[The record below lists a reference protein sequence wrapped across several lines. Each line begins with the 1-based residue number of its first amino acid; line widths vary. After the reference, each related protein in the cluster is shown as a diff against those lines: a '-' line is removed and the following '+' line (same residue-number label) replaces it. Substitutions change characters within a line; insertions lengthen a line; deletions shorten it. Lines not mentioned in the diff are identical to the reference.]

1 MEIKKVVV
9 IGSGTMGSGIA
20 AHLCNANIPVT
31 LLDLK
36 TDISEKARDNI
47 QRSKPPLLLDKSK
60 INNIKVGNIFE
71 NFSEVKEADWVV
83 EAVVERIDVK
93 HDIYEKIFKERKK
106 GAIVSSNTSS
116 IPIKVLSQ
124 NLTEGEKKDF
134 CITHFF
140 NPVRYMALLEI
151 VKNENNDLE
160 KINALKKFCEIELGK
175 GAIVC
180 NDTPGFLG
188 NRVGV
193 YAMQI
198 AMTEAFKMKLSIEE
212 ADAIFGRPMGIPKT
226 GIFGLYDLIGID
238 LMADVLKSFIK
249 ELPKTDNFH
258 EVAKEIPLVKK
269 LIETGYTGRKGKGGF
284 YRINKTD
291 GKKVMEALNLET
303 GEYHASKKINIKSGK
318 VDLVALINRDDKYG
332 KYAWSV
338 ISKIIKY
345 ASSLIPGITKEFND
359 IDEAMRL
366 GFNWSKGPF
375 EMLEEI
381 GVDNFFNKVDEYGN
395 IDFLENLAKSKNEKF
410 YGERQKYTDIETLG
424 KVKKKATSIDGNDSA
439 KIYRFKDYNIVEFT
453 TKANALDYDSMDAL
467 NKATD
472 KPLIIINESMQFSAG
487 VNLSYTMNYADKRDF
502 KSIEKFIKYFQE
514 TCKQL
519 KYSDHPVIS
528 APSGLTLGGGF
539 EVMVQSNFVASH
551 TNIVVGL
558 VETIVG
564 LVPAGG
570 GCKEMLAR
578 WLETEEAKKDPHYA
592 PLRVFDIIGNAKTA
606 TSPVEAEPLKYLRA
620 KDKKIM
626 NRNSLLEVSKKI
638 IEENRDFKTPSEN
651 SFNLPG
657 KAVKDEMIKTL
668 EKLYDDKIILD
679 HGMEVGKELAN
690 VLSGGDTT
698 IDKTLSEDDMFKLE
712 LDSFMRLIET
722 KKTQERIKHTLATG
736 KPLVNY
742 YFLLFFIFYFFI
754 TKFFNYLLFF
764 SYLLQIKFSFPFF
777 YSFIFFYNSFF
788 FCNSSFNYF
797 LFF

>member
-20 AHLCNANIPVT
+20 AHLCNANVPVT
-31 LLDLK
+31 LLDL
-36 TDISEKARDNI
+36 TTEISEKARDRI
-47 QRSKPPLLLDKSK
+47 FKSKPPLLLDKSQ
-60 INNIKVGNIFE
+60 INNIQVGNIE
-71 NFSEVKEADWVV
+71 DNFDAVKEADWVV
-83 EAVVERIDVK
+83 EAVVERIDIK
-93 HDIYEKIFKERKK
+93 HNIYEKIFKDRKE

-116 IPIKVLSQ
+116 IPIQVLSEK
-124 NLTEGEKKDF
+124 LTAAEKKDF

-140 NPVRYMALLEI
+140 NPVRYMGLLEI
-151 VKNENNDLE
+151 VKNENNDLA

-188 NRVGV
+188 NRIGV
-193 YAMQI
+193 FAMQV

-226 GIFGLYDLIGID
+226 GVFGLYDLIGID

-249 ELPKTDNFH
+249 ELSENDPFQ

-284 YRINKTD
+284 YRMNKT
-291 GKKVMEALNLET
+291 GATKVMEAINLET
-303 GEYHASKKINIKSGK
+303 GEYSTSQKINIGSDK
-318 VDLVALINRDDKYG
+318 VDLKSLIAREDKFG

-345 ASSLIPGITKEFND
+345 SSSLVPGITKDFND

-366 GFNWSKGPF
+366 GFNWAKGPF

-381 GVDNFFNKVDEYGN
+381 GVENFFNKIDEFDGN
-395 IDFLENLAKSKNEKF
+395 EFLENLSKSKNQDF
-410 YGERQKYTDIETLG
+410 YGSRQKYTEIETLG
-424 KVKKKATSIDGNDSA
+424 KVKKKAISVDGNSSA
-439 KIYRFKDYNIVEFT
+439 QVYRFNDYNIVEFT

-467 NKATD
+467 KKATD

-487 VNLSYTMNYADKRDF
+487 VNLTYTMDFANKGDF

-514 TCKQL
+514 TCKHL
-519 KYSDHPVIS
+519 KYSKYPVIS

-564 LVPAGG
+564 LIPAGG

-578 WLETEEAKKDPHYA
+578 WLDTDEARNDPHYA
-592 PLRVFDIIGNAKTA
+592 PLKVFDIIGYGKTA
-606 TSPVEAEPLKYLRA
+606 TSPVEAEPMKYL
-620 KDKKIM
+620 KPEDKKIM
-626 NRNSLLEVSKKI
+626 NRNSLLEVSKEILDNNK
-638 IEENRDFKTPSEN
+638 DFKAPPETE
-651 SFNLPG
+651 FNLPG
-657 KAVKDEMIKTL
+657 KTVIPEMNKIL
-668 EKLYDDKIILD
+668 DKLYNDKVILD
-679 HGMEVGKELAN
+679 HGLKVAQELAH
-690 VLSGGDTT
+690 VLSGGDTS
-698 IDKTLSEDDMFKLE
+698 IDKTLSEDDLFKLE
-712 LDSFMRLIET
+712 LDAFMRLIET
-722 KKTQERIKHTLATG
+722 KETQDRIKHTLATG
-736 KPLVNY
+736 KPLVN
-742 YFLLFFIFYFFI
+742 
-754 TKFFNYLLFF
+754 
-764 SYLLQIKFSFPFF
+764 
-777 YSFIFFYNSFF
+777 
-788 FCNSSFNYF
+788 
-797 LFF
+797 

>member
-1 MEIKKVVV
+1 MDIKKVVV

-36 TDISEKARDNI
+36 TEISEKARDRI
-47 QRSKPPLLLDKSK
+47 HKSKPPLLIDKSK
-60 INNIKVGNIFE
+60 INNIKVGNISD
-71 NFSEVKEADWVV
+71 NFDAVKDADWVV
-83 EAVVERIDVK
+83 EAVVERIDIK
-93 HDIYEKIFKERKK
+93 HQIYEKIFKVRKD

-116 IPIKVLSQ
+116 IPIKILSEH
-124 NLTEGEKKDF
+124 LTNIEKKDF

-140 NPVRYMALLEI
+140 NPVRYMGLLEI
-151 VKNENNDLE
+151 VKNENNDLN
-160 KINALKKFCEIELGK
+160 KINQLKKFCEVELGK
-175 GAIVC
+175 GAIIC

-193 YAMQI
+193 YAMQV

-226 GIFGLYDLIGID
+226 GVFGLYDLIGID

-249 ELPKTDNFH
+249 ELPKSDEFH

-284 YRINKTD
+284 YRMNKT
-291 GKKVMEALNLET
+291 GSIKVMEAINLET
-303 GEYHASKKINIKSGK
+303 GDYSISKKIDIKTDQ
-318 VDLVALINRDDKYG
+318 VDLNRLINRKDKYG
-332 KYAWSV
+332 DYAWSV

-345 ASSLIPGITKEFND
+345 ASSLVPKITKEFND

-375 EMLEEI
+375 EMLDEI
-381 GVDNFFNKVDEYGN
+381 GVKNFFDKIDDFKGN
-395 IDFLENLAKSKNEKF
+395 NFLEELSKNKNENF
-410 YGERQKYTDIETLG
+410 YGERQKYTNIETLG
-424 KVKKKATSIDGNDSA
+424 KVKKTASSVDGNNSA
-439 KIYRFKDYNIVEFT
+439 KIYRFNDYNIVEFT

-467 NKATD
+467 KKATD

-487 VNLSYTMNYADKRDF
+487 VNLTYTMEFADKRDF

-514 TCKQL
+514 TCKHL
-519 KYSDHPVIS
+519 KYSKYPVIS

-564 LVPAGG
+564 LIPAGG

-578 WLETEEAKKDPHYA
+578 WLDTDEAKKDPNFA
-592 PLRVFDIIGNAKTA
+592 PLKVFDIIGYGKTA
-606 TSPVEAEPLKYLRA
+606 TSPVEAEPMKYLMPE
-620 KDKKIM
+620 DKKIM
-626 NRNSLLEVSKKI
+626 NRNSLFEVSKKI
-638 IEENRDFKTPSEN
+638 IMENTDFKAPEELK
-651 SFNLPG
+651 FNLPG
-657 KAVKDEMIKTL
+657 KSVL
-668 EKLYDDKIILD
+668 EDMNKILDNLYNEKIILD
-679 HGMEVGKELAN
+679 HGVIVAKELAN

-698 IDKTLSEDDMFKLE
+698 IDKTLSEDDLFKLE
-712 LDSFMRLIET
+712 LDAFMKLIET
-722 KKTQERIKHTLATG
+722 KETQDRIKHTLATG
-736 KPLVNY
+736 KPLVN
-742 YFLLFFIFYFFI
+742 
-754 TKFFNYLLFF
+754 
-764 SYLLQIKFSFPFF
+764 
-777 YSFIFFYNSFF
+777 
-788 FCNSSFNYF
+788 
-797 LFF
+797 